1 MSKNIQFLVFMS
13 EDHKL
18 FYKVGFISFREFVT
32 LAKENSKANF
42 YFKISIRGVIR
53 EDKIFLGERVKKV
66 IFSLLDK
73 EGVSFIKEKEKY
85 DSYYSLANSISP
97 LSILDM
103 PEGYFLF
110 SEGAFWIH
118 FYKERFSIFNLL
130 SLRDS
135 FSKKENIS
143 FNLVSHIVYLLDSYN
158 PTPVNKR
165 KCSLPF
171 FVKKDKRYYLI
182 DGLSSLI
189 NQADSLYLKN
199 TSYEEEGIIIGDVLD
214 LDEL

>member
-1 MSKNIQFLVFMS
+1 MSNNIKFLVFMS

-32 LAKENSKANF
+32 LAKENSKADF
-42 YFKISIRGVIR
+42 YFKISISGIIR
-53 EDKIFLGERVKKV
+53 EDKIFLGERVKKI

-73 EGVSFIKEKEKY
+73 EGNSFIKEKEKY
-85 DSYYSLANSISP
+85 DSYYSLANSVSP

-110 SEGAFWIH
+110 SEGSFWIH

-130 SLRDS
+130 SLKDS
-135 FSKKENIS
+135 FSKKEKIT
-143 FNLVSHIVYLLDSYN
+143 FNCVSHIVYLLDNYN
-158 PTPVNKR
+158 PVNKR
-165 KCSLPF
+165 KCSSPF

-189 NQADSLYLKN
+189 NQADSLYLKA
-199 TSYEEEGIIIGDVLD
+199 SEGEGIITGDVLD